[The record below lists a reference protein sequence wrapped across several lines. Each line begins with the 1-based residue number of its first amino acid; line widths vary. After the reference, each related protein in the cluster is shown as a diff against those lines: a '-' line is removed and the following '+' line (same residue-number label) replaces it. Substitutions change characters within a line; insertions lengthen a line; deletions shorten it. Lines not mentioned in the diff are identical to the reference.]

1 LGDYHTTRLQEK
13 ISGISLI
20 ILYGLRITNMAT
32 GKSKA
37 RSRPARRNR
46 RKARV
51 SKPLKT
57 AINRLISGQME
68 TKYRAESLRV
78 PGGSTLT
85 AFTGFSS
92 AITGTGEIYSL
103 LPTLSE
109 GAGSFQRNG
118 VVVFPKKLRVH
129 LNIVSTQNNLKNA
142 DYMVYAF
149 FLQSVSVK
157 ALANYTAIP
166 ITQLME
172 DGAGS
177 YTSFDGTSQTSL
189 YKINNESFRVIR
201 VIKKRIM
208 FNVPQVTSGIVGSV
222 DQDPSQDH
230 HDVSL
235 DIPLPKKLVYATQTS
250 SYPDN
255 FAPFMVLGFIDNT
268 WNGDNA
274 PGITESV
281 QVQGRSE
288 LWYKD
293 A

>member
-1 LGDYHTTRLQEK
+1 MVGKNRKTRTTR
-13 ISGISLI
+13 
-20 ILYGLRITNMAT
+20 
-32 GKSKA
+32 
-37 RSRPARRNR
+37 RPARKSN
-46 RKARV
+46 KVARV
-51 SKPLKT
+51 SKPLKN
-57 AINRLISGQME
+57 AINQIVNGSQE
-68 TKYRAESLRV
+68 TKYRALSLRR
-78 PGGSTLT
+78 PDGGNILSN
-85 AFTGFSS
+85 FTGFTSG
-92 AITGTGEIYSL
+92 ITGTSEIYSL

-118 VVVFPKKLRVH
+118 VIVFPKKLRVT
-129 LNIVSTQNNLKNA
+129 LNICSTQNNLKNA

-149 FLQSVSVK
+149 FLHSVAVK
-157 ALANYTAIP
+157 DLANYTAIP
-166 ITQLME
+166 ITSLLE
-172 DGAGS
+172 DGAGGH
-177 YTSFDGTSQTSL
+177 TQFDGTSLTSL
-189 YKINNESFRVIR
+189 YKVNNESYRVIR

-230 HDVSL
+230 HAVTLDV
-235 DIPLPKKLVYATQTS
+235 PLPKKFVYATETS
-250 SYPDN
+250 SYPNN